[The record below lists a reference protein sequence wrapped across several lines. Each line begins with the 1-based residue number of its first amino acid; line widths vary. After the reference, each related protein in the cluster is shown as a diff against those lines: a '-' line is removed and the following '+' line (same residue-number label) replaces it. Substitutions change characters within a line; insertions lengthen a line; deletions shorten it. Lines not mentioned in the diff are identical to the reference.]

1 MLLFSPRKV
10 QTEIDEV
17 IGYERLASLA
27 GQEFMPYFN
36 PRGTEDGQHH
46 TLNVPREVK
55 IDTKLAEFHL
65 LKVTPNLRYINPCW
79 ISTTIPN
86 L

>member
-10 QTEIDEV
+10 QTEIDGV
-17 IGYERLASLA
+17 IGDERQASLA

-46 TLNVPREVK
+46 SLNGSKEVRV
-55 IDTKLAEFHL
+55 DTKLTEFHL
-65 LKVTPNLRYINPCW
+65 LKVTPILRYISPCW

-86 L
+86 P